1 MNSFEHAAIGTAEQ
15 NIKQIVNT
23 IIFLKHR
30 KHNNCNCR
38 LERKKQITLL
48 LR

>member
-30 KHNNCNCR
+30 KHNCNCR